1 LLIKQFDERFEWPII
16 PPPLNGG
23 ETDLNQLA
31 WERSASLTSGWRRA
45 ELRSLNFKGGWD
57 RGWVRQIL

>member
-1 LLIKQFDERFEWPII
+1 VREEPELLIKQFDERFEWPII

-31 WERSASLTSGWRRA
+31 WERSASLTSG
-45 ELRSLNFKGGWD
+45 
-57 RGWVRQIL
+57 